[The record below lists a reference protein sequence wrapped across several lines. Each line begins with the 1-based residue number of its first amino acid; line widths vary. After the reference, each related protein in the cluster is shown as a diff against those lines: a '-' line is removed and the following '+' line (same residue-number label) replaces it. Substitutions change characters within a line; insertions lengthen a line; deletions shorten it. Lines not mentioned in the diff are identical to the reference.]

1 MVEWIDSHC
10 HLDAYQKKGELDDV
24 LERAEQSGVRQ
35 MIVIGTDLKDW
46 TLNQELAR
54 AHARRIYYTVGLHP
68 CYVGDGWLDSVR
80 QLEAFFQQSIPPVAL
95 GEIGLDYF
103 HLPKDA
109 DAAAAVRGY
118 QQDAFEWQLN
128 LAQQI
133 ACPIVIHSRN
143 AFEDTVAMIDA
154 SGVDWKRV
162 VMHCFSYSAEQLKV
176 LAKRGGR
183 ASFTGI
189 VTYKNAP
196 NVQKALLEQGLDRLM
211 IETDCPYL
219 TPEPHRGKAN
229 EPAFVALIGQRCADL
244 MGIDLEAFSRQVT
257 KNTRSFFQI
266 DSID

>member
-1 MVEWIDSHC
+1 M
-10 HLDAYQKKGELDDV
+10 
-24 LERAEQSGVRQ
+24 
-35 MIVIGTDLKDW
+35 
-46 TLNQELAR
+46 
-54 AHARRIYYTVGLHP
+54 
-68 CYVGDGWLDSVR
+68 
-80 QLEAFFQQSIPPVAL
+80 
-95 GEIGLDYF
+95 
-103 HLPKDA
+103 
-109 DAAAAVRGY
+109 
-118 QQDAFEWQLN
+118 
-128 LAQQI
+128 
-133 ACPIVIHSRN
+133 
-143 AFEDTVAMIDA
+143 
-154 SGVDWKRV
+154 
-162 VMHCFSYSAEQLKV
+162 
-176 LAKRGGR
+176 AKRGGR